1 MVQALLPA
9 LRAIAEP
16 TRLRILWLCA
26 HGELSVSEL
35 VQILGQS
42 QPRISRHLKLLSEAG
57 LLERFREGSW
67 VFHRIAREG
76 LGADVAGQLLGL
88 IDEGDPDIEM
98 DTTRLAAVKSE
109 RAKSAADY
117 FRRNAADWDRIRS
130 MHVDDQDVEAALC
143 ALFPPDGVNNL
154 LDIGT
159 GTGRML
165 ELFADRIESGHGIDL
180 SRDML
185 AVARAN
191 LENAGVQHC
200 SVRHGDLYQLP
211 YPPHSFDA
219 VTIHQV
225 LHFMDEPG
233 RALAEAVRVLRP
245 GGILLLVDF
254 APHDREE
261 FRTEYSH
268 RRLGFSESEVAIW
281 FEATGLKLQE
291 TRHLPGASL
300 TVSIWC
306 GNLPKE
312 IPADTQSSAD
322 DNKRLLDA

>member
-1 MVQALLPA
+1 MNALLPA

-26 HGELSVSEL
+26 RGELSVTEL

-42 QPRISRHLKLLSEAG
+42 QPRISRHLKLLSDAG

-67 VFHRIAREG
+67 VFHRIARSGIGAAVAEQ
-76 LGADVAGQLLGL
+76 LLELLDDHDPDVMVDAARLADV
-88 IDEGDPDIEM
+88 
-98 DTTRLAAVKSE
+98 KNE
-109 RAKSAADY
+109 RAKAANDY
-117 FRRNAADWDRIRS
+117 FSRNAADWDRIRS
-130 MHVDDQDVEAALC
+130 LHIDEGEVEDVLRE
-143 ALFPPDGVNNL
+143 LFPATGVKDL

-165 ELFADRIESGHGIDL
+165 EVFADRIESGHGIDL

-191 LENAGVQHC
+191 LERTDVRHC
-200 SVRHGDLYQLP
+200 SLRHGDVYQLP
-211 YPPHSFDA
+211 YPLHSFDV

-233 RALAEAVRVLRP
+233 RAITEAVRVLRP
-245 GGILLLVDF
+245 GGTVLLVDF
-254 APHDREE
+254 SPHTREE
-261 FRTEYSH
+261 FRSDYSH
-268 RRLGFSESEVAIW
+268 RRLGFSEAEVAAW
-281 FEATGLKLQE
+281 FQSAGLI
-291 TRHLPGASL
+291 TRNITHLAGNPL

-306 GNLPKE
+306 GEVPQGELVKP
-312 IPADTQSSAD
+312 TD
-322 DNKRLLDA
+322 DLKQDKRLLDA

>member
-1 MVQALLPA
+1 MNALLPA

-26 HGELSVSEL
+26 RGELSVTEL

-42 QPRISRHLKLLSEAG
+42 QPRISRHLKLLTEAG

-67 VFHRIAREG
+67 VFHRVAREG
-76 LGADVAGQLLGL
+76 LGAAVAKQLLDL
-88 IDEGDPDIEM
+88 LNNDDPDITM
-98 DTTRLAAVKSE
+98 DAARLADVKEE
-109 RAKSAADY
+109 RAKIAADY
-117 FRRNAADWDRIRS
+117 FSANAADWDRIRS
-130 MHVDDQDVEAALC
+130 LHIDDQDVERALSE
-143 ALFPPDGVNNL
+143 LFPATGVKDL

-191 LENAGVQHC
+191 LEHAGVRHC
-200 SVRHGDLYQLP
+200 SVRQGDLYQLP
-211 YPPHSFDA
+211 YPPQSFDV

-233 RALAEAVRVLRP
+233 RAINEATRVLRP
-245 GGILLLVDF
+245 GGVLLLVDF
-254 APHDREE
+254 APHTREE
-261 FRTEYSH
+261 FRTDYSH
-268 RRLGFSESEVAIW
+268 RRLGFSDAEVAAW
-281 FEATGLKLQE
+281 FKAAGLNIQK
-291 TRHLPGASL
+291 TKHLPGDPL

-306 GNLPKE
+306 GTV
-312 IPADTQSSAD
+312 AGGTQTKTPSQSQSE
-322 DNKRLLDA
+322 KRLLDA